1 MEGYIRSCIE
11 RLSFF
16 KMQSPPVKLYN
27 ISAIPIRNLAGF
39 FMGFQ
44 KPMLKLRWKNE
55 KKENQDGF

>member
-16 KMQSPPVKLYN
+16 KMQSPLVKLYN

-55 KKENQDGF
+55 RKENQDGF